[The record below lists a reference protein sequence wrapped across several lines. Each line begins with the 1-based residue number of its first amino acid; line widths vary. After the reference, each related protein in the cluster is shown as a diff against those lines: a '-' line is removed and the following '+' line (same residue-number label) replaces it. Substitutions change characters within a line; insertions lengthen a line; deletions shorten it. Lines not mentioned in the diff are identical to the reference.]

1 MKAVFRWSV
10 TFIAGLALLLDGLAL
25 ADYFLHP
32 LAGDFHFHSALYRAI
47 TVLILLP
54 VTLLVAFL
62 IIRRVPGN
70 IVGLFLIMWSGTIA
84 KNSIHAEIGAGWY
97 GAFYAYDLMF
107 GWFGLFLM
115 FLHFPNGQIYPRR
128 IARWVYVLFTLFVP
142 MAGILFFSSL
152 SLNEDPPIS
161 NPFVVSAWVPYI
173 NQLTILGLLLFTPIL
188 VMGPVSLFLRYRK
201 GRQIERQQIKW
212 LTLFAVIM
220 VVYSIPALILYPLAA
235 GKTVMEPGTGLIGL
249 LFYFINGFMPPLVIG
264 VAVLRFRLWD
274 IDHLIRRTL
283 LYSSLTLVLA
293 LIYFSCVV
301 FLQTLFSFLFQ
312 FGSND
317 LAIVLST
324 LAIFTLFTP
333 LRRRIQENIDRRFF
347 RPKYNFDLTVARFAA
362 AIRSQVKLK
371 PIEDALVA
379 HVEETLHPEG
389 IWLWQNLPP
398 PIRK

>member
-1 MKAVFRWSV
+1 
-10 TFIAGLALLLDGLAL
+10 
-25 ADYFLHP
+25 
-32 LAGDFHFHSALYRAI
+32 
-47 TVLILLP
+47 
-54 VTLLVAFL
+54 
-62 IIRRVPGN
+62 
-70 IVGLFLIMWSGTIA
+70 
-84 KNSIHAEIGAGWY
+84 
-97 GAFYAYDLMF
+97 
-107 GWFGLFLM
+107 
-115 FLHFPNGQIYPRR
+115 
-128 IARWVYVLFTLFVP
+128 
-142 MAGILFFSSL
+142 
-152 SLNEDPPIS
+152 
-161 NPFVVSAWVPYI
+161 
-173 NQLTILGLLLFTPIL
+173 
-188 VMGPVSLFLRYRK
+188 
-201 GRQIERQQIKW
+201 
-212 LTLFAVIM
+212 
-220 VVYSIPALILYPLAA
+220 
-235 GKTVMEPGTGLIGL
+235 MEPGTGLIGL